1 MLIVKEFRLISPLY
15 LSSFLSS
22 SVFFYLLLLCCFL
35 FCFFFF
41 FDEIYPLLRRVSV
54 LTGIILNAANM
65 KELHAKPLEFWDADE
80 PLNTSCIEEV

>member
-1 MLIVKEFRLISPLY
+1 MLIVKEFRLISPPY

-22 SVFFYLLLLCCFL
+22 SVFFYSSFVVL